1 MPPTTPSRRN
11 EVIDW
16 YASLPI
22 TTRFLLSAMVTTTT
36 VSSLGFVNPSSL
48 ILYWPDVKYRLQ
60 IWRLVSCFFVNRLS
74 LDFAFNAYF
83 FYTNSLQLE
92 THVFQSQPADYVFFH
107 LFTGGL
113 QLIAASVLKLYVLS
127 DGILL
132 STIYLLSQHF
142 RDSPVWFMFG
152 IRLKALYLPWAIIA
166 QKFVMSG
173 GDIPKSS
180 IAGLLSAHLY
190 YYLTTIYPSQG
201 GRRFLQTPDFI
212 KQLFV
217 TRPRNPATNVFGRH
231 TWGSGR
237 RLDS

>member
-1 MPPTTPSRRN
+1 M
-11 EVIDW
+11 V
-16 YASLPI
+16 I
-22 TTRFLLSAMVTTTT
+22 TTTA
-36 VSSLGFVNPSSL
+36 SSLGFISPSSL

-60 IWRLVSCFFVNRLS
+60 IWRLASCFFVNRLS

-83 FYTNSLQLE
+83 FYSNSLQLE
-92 THVFQSQPADYVFFH
+92 TQVFQSQPADYVFFH
-107 LFTGGL
+107 LFTGSL
-113 QLIAASVLKLYVLS
+113 QVMAAGFFNLYVLS

-173 GDIPKSS
+173 GEIPKAS
-180 IAGLLSAHLY
+180 IAGLLSAHIY

-201 GRRFLQTPDFI
+201 GRRYLQTPEFL
-212 KQLFV
+212 KQFFSN
-217 TRPRNPATNVFGRH
+217 RPRNSQTNMFGRH
-231 TWGSGR
+231 AWGSGR

>member
-1 MPPTTPSRRN
+1 MHKK
-11 EVIDW
+11 I
-16 YASLPI
+16 
-22 TTRFLLSAMVTTTT
+22 
-36 VSSLGFVNPSSL
+36 L
-48 ILYWPDVKYRLQ
+48 ICK
-60 IWRLVSCFFVNRLS
+60 
-74 LDFAFNAYF
+74 
-83 FYTNSLQLE
+83 
-92 THVFQSQPADYVFFH
+92 SQ
-107 LFTGGL
+107 
-113 QLIAASVLKLYVLS
+113 
-127 DGILL
+127 
-132 STIYLLSQHF
+132 
-142 RDSPVWFMFG
+142 
-152 IRLKALYLPWAIIA
+152 ALYLPWAIIA

-237 RLDS
+237 RLDSQIKKTTSLELNKLRILFFFLLSLFFSRLAGGMLPGYRVPIFFSLSFSVVFRPLKKNKPFFVDPLPPYSRII